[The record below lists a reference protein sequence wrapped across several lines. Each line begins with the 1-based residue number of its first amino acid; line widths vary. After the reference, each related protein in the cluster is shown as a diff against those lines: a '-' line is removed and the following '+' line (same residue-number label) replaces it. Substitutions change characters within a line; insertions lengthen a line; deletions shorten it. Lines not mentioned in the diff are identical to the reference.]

1 MVIPVRSFEEIVG
14 HLTSI
19 QTDSMPTFLADTQFH
34 IKLTDVLEHCLE
46 YVNDP
51 EYRQYV
57 QEQLTDEE
65 FIVYDFEKIR
75 GAVREKIKYTFD
87 YLTEDEA

>member
-1 MVIPVRSFEEIVG
+1 MVTPIREFEEIVK
-14 HLTSI
+14 HLANI
-19 QTDSMPTFLADTQFH
+19 QTDSMPTFLADTQFYD
-34 IKLTDVLEHCLE
+34 KLTDVLEYCLE

-51 EYRQYV
+51 EYREYV

-75 GAVREKIKYTFD
+75 NAVREKIKYTFN